1 MLKNSKH
8 HNQAFT
14 LVEIMVAVSIFAIVA
29 TITVSAL
36 LSANAVNNK
45 AQAIKLA
52 MDNLNYALDSI
63 AIKMKFG
70 TNFSFND
77 TNAELTFE
85 SPKDSSA
92 TGVAKEYYTYHLNST
107 DAPLGFLE
115 MKKGLTSGSG
125 DYTPITSITNLDIKT
140 FKVDANP
147 TTGPTG
153 DAFGRAVIAIEG
165 RAIVGNQEQK
175 FAVET
180 AVTER

>member
-107 DAPLGFLE
+107 DGPLGFLE
-115 MKKGLTSGSG
+115 MKKDFG